1 VEKMPNPS
9 IKDEKMYQKL
19 RDEGSSKEKAARIAN
34 ASAKEGRSKIGARGG
49 RAASYEEWT
58 VEDLRERAS
67 ELDIDGRSSMSKD
80 ELVNA
85 LRNH

>member
-1 VEKMPNPS
+1 MPNPS
-9 IKDEKMYQKL
+9 IKDEELYRKL
-19 RDEGSSKEKAARIAN
+19 RDEGNSAEKAARIAN
-34 ASAKEGRSKIGARGG
+34 ASAREGRSEVGARGG

-67 ELDIDGRSSMSKD
+67 ELDIDGRSSMTKD

>member
-1 VEKMPNPS
+1 MPNPS
-9 IKDEKMYQKL
+9 SKDEKVYRKL
-19 RDEGSSKEKAARIAN
+19 RDDGASQEKAARIAN
-34 ASAKEGRSKIGARGG
+34 ASAKEGRSEVGARGG

-58 VEDLRERAS
+58 VKDLRKRAS
-67 ELDIDGRSSMSKD
+67 ELDIDGRSGMSKD

>member
-1 VEKMPNPS
+1 MPNPS